1 MTVQQ
6 FSLLDSQDI
15 PQTQPATRRFLVI
28 SVICFVIAFICICTV
43 AGVVFS
49 NTGNDIDIE

>member
-6 FSLLDSQDI
+6 FSVLDSQDI